1 MIFQMDKILK
11 DSFHMEDTVECKQK
25 HSPTLWHHTQ
35 IIGGYGLHKDS
46 RGISHLGEVVF
57 TTENMVPLTGVQ
69 YAMEM
74 IYGVK
79 GPIEIPTLNDTMQIG
94 AIGSTIAAS
103 DGMPYPYG
111 QKVCLFGVGTGG
123 AAENNITALEV
134 KYNETS
140 IVDMIPFRYSGEELS
155 TSDSAKYFGKRSVDG
170 VTAYYLKKFDS
181 DPTIRHLYKNGEEGE
196 DGSEVDSTFFNT
208 LTAMGVESFTE
219 AVLSINKKDI
229 REWFTYNGNIEECRI
244 NSIALF
250 SAIYDAAL
258 KDYANILLFSKLN
271 IPSEPLSL
279 SKDLHII
286 YRTYGA

>member
-1 MIFQMDKILK
+1 
-11 DSFHMEDTVECKQK
+11 
-25 HSPTLWHHTQ
+25 
-35 IIGGYGLHKDS
+35 
-46 RGISHLGEVVF
+46 
-57 TTENMVPLTGVQ
+57 
-69 YAMEM
+69 
-74 IYGVK
+74 
-79 GPIEIPTLNDTMQIG
+79 
-94 AIGSTIAAS
+94 
-103 DGMPYPYG
+103 
-111 QKVCLFGVGTGG
+111 
-123 AAENNITALEV
+123 
-134 KYNETS
+134 
-140 IVDMIPFRYSGEELS
+140 
-155 TSDSAKYFGKRSVDG
+155 VDG